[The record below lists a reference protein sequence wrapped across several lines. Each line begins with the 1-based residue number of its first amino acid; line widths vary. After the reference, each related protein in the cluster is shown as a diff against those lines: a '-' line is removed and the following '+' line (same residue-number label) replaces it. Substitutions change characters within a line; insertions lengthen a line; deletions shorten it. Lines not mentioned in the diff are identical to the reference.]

1 MAVDLGRD
9 IVFRG
14 DGAGERLLERF
25 RQAGAAAVVFAAPD
39 AGQQDACR
47 KLGLEV
53 LWARELQ
60 FLSWQQVGRAKP
72 ETPVVLT
79 EGLWPGV
86 ARGGDRLRDE
96 EVASASRQPWVDANG
111 YWIGCLRALAPQRPA
126 VLGYLP
132 DEKAGLTKDRVV
144 PFDSLELALA
154 DAWAWGGN
162 CLLTPEPGFREA
174 LAGGD
179 ERAAAA
185 WSQFART
192 AAWLRK
198 NVEWF
203 RQPTLPIVSALVEPG
218 TESAELAN
226 LMYRQAVSPALAS
239 AFDPPPAN
247 PGRILVLVA
256 AGINAPRIAVRNR
269 ILAHASEGATVVVDA
284 PAGEA
289 WWRVAGMSVAREED
303 DRVFHKL
310 GRGLVAAYRK
320 PIEDPSEFALDVI
333 DLVTHKQRAVRM
345 WDAPAVLALLAQERL
360 VLVNYGSPQHREF
373 TVHVQGLYRRAR
385 LERPEAGGLDL
396 RPARRGSAAELQ
408 VPGIDRV
415 AVVEFRGQAT

>member
-1 MAVDLGRD
+1 MALDLGRD

-14 DGAGERLLERF
+14 DGAAEGLLERF
-25 RQAGAAAVVFAAPD
+25 RQAGAAAVVFATPNA
-39 AGQQDACR
+39 AQRDACR
-47 KLGLEV
+47 KLSIQALGTS
-53 LWARELQ
+53 ELQ

-86 ARGGDRLRDE
+86 ARGEDRSRDE
-96 EVASASRQPWVDANG
+96 GVASASRQPWVDANG
-111 YWIGCLRALAPQRPA
+111 YWIACLRALAPQRPA

-132 DEKAGLTKDRVV
+132 DQKAGLTKDRVV

-162 CLLTPEPGFREA
+162 CLLTPEPRFRVA
-174 LAGGD
+174 LAAGD
-179 ERAAAA
+179 AQAAAA
-185 WSQFART
+185 WSRFART

-203 RQPTLPIVSALVEPG
+203 RQPAVPVVSALVEPG

-256 AGINAPRIAVRNR
+256 AGINAPRIAVRGR
-269 ILAHASEGATVVVDA
+269 ILAHASQGATVVVDA
-284 PAGEA
+284 PAGQA
-289 WWRVAGMSVAREED
+289 WWRVKEMRVAREEE

-310 GRGLVAAYRK
+310 GRGLVVAYRK
-320 PIEDPSEFALDVI
+320 PVEDPSEFALDVI
-333 DLVTHKQRAVRM
+333 DLVTHKKRAVRM
-345 WDAPAVLALLAQERL
+345 WNAPAVLALVTQARL
-360 VLVNYGSPQHREF
+360 VLVNYGSPQDQEF
-373 TVHVQGLYRRAR
+373 TVHVQGLYHRAR
-385 LERPEAGGLDL
+385 LERPEAGPLDL
-396 RPARRGSAAELQ
+396 QPTRRGSATELR

-415 AVVEFRGQAT
+415 AVVELRT

>member
-1 MAVDLGRD
+1 MHMAVDLGRD

-14 DGAGERLLERF
+14 DGAAEGLLERF
-25 RQAGAAAVVFAAPD
+25 RQAGAAAVVFAAPG

-47 KLGLEV
+47 KLGIEALSE
-53 LWARELQ
+53 RELQ

-72 ETPVVLT
+72 ETPVVLA

-86 ARGGDRLRDE
+86 ARGGGDRSRDE

-132 DEKAGLTKDRVV
+132 DEKAGLAKDRVV

-154 DAWAWGGN
+154 DAWVFGGN
-162 CLLTPEPGFREA
+162 CLLAPEPRFRAA
-174 LAGGD
+174 LIGGN
-179 ERAAAA
+179 EQAAAA
-185 WSQFART
+185 WSRFVRT

-203 RQPTLPIVSALVEPG
+203 RQPALPIVSALVEPG

-256 AGINAPRIAVRNR
+256 AGINAPPIPVRNR
-269 ILAHASEGATVVVDA
+269 ILAHASEGATLVVDA

-289 WWRVAGMSVAREED
+289 WWRVAGMSVAREEE

-310 GRGLVAAYRK
+310 GRGLVVAYRN

-333 DLVTHKQRAVRM
+333 DLVTHKKRAVRM
-345 WDAPAVLALLAQERL
+345 WNAPAVLALVTRARL
-360 VLVNYGSPQHREF
+360 VLVNYGSPQDREF
-373 TVHVQGLYRRAR
+373 TVHVQGLYGHAR

-396 RPARRGSAAELQ
+396 QPARRGSATELR
-408 VPGIDRV
+408 VPGINRV
-415 AVVEFRGQAT
+415 AVVGLS